1 MTITRKKQLIT
12 LLTFACAFAGTMYL
26 AGNNVLLAAAFS
38 LTKYTVSPLALNFPA
53 IRGAPANNNEIP
65 PAIIKD
71 KSNNYFVSGYMSFS
85 CLGNWGLF
93 DSGIHAFAGC
103 SEVLGP
109 VVDNIQTGY
118 ITESMAD
125 ALPAYK
131 RNFNGIFS
139 VVEYNNPA
147 SSNGLSLLAVMHE
160 ENKGEA
166 KPYAGGGVGSFRNS
180 VSRSLTNLVNGD
192 RGSSCINENNGC
204 YFAFVSA
211 ATIPYTTKTGYGHNP
226 QWTDYGPI
234 VWPSQGYISS
244 DGTIKVANGPR
255 HPHAIIAGNYAY
267 VFYQDSYYT
276 NGSDGLYNLD
286 AGDRRGGMKVIGM
299 PTINRLRLVRATLP
313 NPHFRVGPFPP
324 LARALPHPLQTSKI
338 RIMETT
344 RASALPLRR

>member
-1 MTITRKKQLIT
+1 MTITQKKQLIP
-12 LLTFACAFAGTMYL
+12 LLTFACTFAGTTLL
-26 AGNNVLLAAAFS
+26 AGSNVLLAAAFS

-53 IRGAPANNNEIP
+53 IQGAPANNNEIP

-118 ITESMAD
+118 IIESMAD

-160 ENKGEA
+160 ENKGEV
-166 KPYAGGGVGSFRNS
+166 KPYAGGGVGSFRS
-180 VSRSLTNLVNGD
+180 PISSTEIAVPAASMKTMDVTSPLFPLQRSPIQRKPAMVIIRN
-192 RGSSCINENNGC
+192 
-204 YFAFVSA
+204 
-211 ATIPYTTKTGYGHNP
+211 
-226 QWTDYGPI
+226 GPI
-234 VWPSQGYISS
+234 MVPSWPSQGYIIRWYNKSCEWSATSPCDHRGELCLCILPGFLLHKWFGRPIQFRCGRSPWWHESDSS
-244 DGTIKVANGPR
+244 PPPQCSAR
-255 HPHAIIAGNYAY
+255 E
-267 VFYQDSYYT
+267 
-276 NGSDGLYNLD
+276 
-286 AGDRRGGMKVIGM
+286 
-299 PTINRLRLVRATLP
+299 LVCLLST
-313 NPHFRVGPFPP
+313 GC
-324 LARALPHPLQTSKI
+324 I
-338 RIMETT
+338 
-344 RASALPLRR
+344 

>member
-1 MTITRKKQLIT
+1 MRVCGHDAFGRKQCSARGRLFTDQIYCLTAGFEFSGYPGGSGKQQRNSTCDNQRQVKQLFCKR
-12 LLTFACAFAGTMYL
+12 LHEFQL
-26 AGNNVLLAAAFS
+26 S
-38 LTKYTVSPLALNFPA
+38 
-53 IRGAPANNNEIP
+53 RQ
-65 PAIIKD
+65 
-71 KSNNYFVSGYMSFS
+71 
-85 CLGNWGLF
+85 LGLIY
-93 DSGIHAFAGC
+93 SGIHAFAGC

-118 ITESMAD
+118 ITESIAD
-125 ALPAYK
+125 RLPAYK

-180 VSRSLTNLVNGD
+180 VSRSITNLVNGD
-192 RGSSCINENNGC
+192 TGSSCINENNGC

-211 ATIPYTTKTGYGHNP
+211 ATIPYTRKTGYGHNP

-244 DGTIKVANGPR
+244 DGTMKVANGPR

-267 VFYQDSYYT
+267 VFYQDFYYT
-276 NGSDGLYNLD
+276 NGLDGLYNRD
-286 AGDRRGGMKVIGM
+286 VGDRRGGMKVISS
-299 PTINRLRLVRATLP
+299 PTPQCSARELVRL
-313 NPHFRVGPFPP
+313 
-324 LARALPHPLQTSKI
+324 
-338 RIMETT
+338 
-344 RASALPLRR
+344 LRTGWV

>member
-1 MTITRKKQLIT
+1 MFMCEGGDNAVDSAPTTVHEALKAIRQTIPTVGAPSSERQTLDDLEWIFNPYIQGWIDYQRTNDMTITQKKQLIT
-12 LLTFACAFAGTMYL
+12 LLTFACALAGTTLL
-26 AGNNVLLAAAFS
+26 AGSNVLLAAAFS

-53 IRGAPANNNEIP
+53 IQGAPANNNEIP

-103 SEVLGP
+103 SKVLGP

-180 VSRSLTNLVNGD
+180 VSRSITNLVNGD
-192 RGSSCINENNGC
+192 TGPTSFNKTTECYSAFFPAPPIPNPGNPGMGIIRNGPIT
-204 YFAFVSA
+204 VPS
-211 ATIPYTTKTGYGHNP
+211 YGH
-226 QWTDYGPI
+226 
-234 VWPSQGYISS
+234 
-244 DGTIKVANGPR
+244 
-255 HPHAIIAGNYAY
+255 
-267 VFYQDSYYT
+267 
-276 NGSDGLYNLD
+276 L
-286 AGDRRGGMKVIGM
+286 
-299 PTINRLRLVRATLP
+299 
-313 NPHFRVGPFPP
+313 
-324 LARALPHPLQTSKI
+324 
-338 RIMETT
+338 
-344 RASALPLRR
+344 